1 VSSRRAVGASAV
13 DEPPRGKALA
23 VGNLASRILVAA
35 ILLPIAIA
43 ALWFGA
49 WWLVAL
55 GVVAGVLAAHELWT
69 IARDHRPVMLAGYIG
84 VAAVVLAAHLR
95 GVEGMVLVLGPVVL
109 LTFILAAASPREGH
123 SSLTSMAVTVF
134 GVVWIGVGL
143 GAVVILRDNS
153 FTLVLAVLLG
163 TWASDIG
170 AYAIGRLIG
179 RRKLAP
185 AISPGKSV
193 EGFLAG
199 VVVGTIVVWWVL
211 YGQDVVGSLDALV
224 LGLIVALTGPFGDLL
239 ESFVKRDLGVKDSG
253 TLLAGHGGV
262 LDRIDAMLITAP
274 LALFGLWLITYL

>member
-1 VSSRRAVGASAV
+1 M
-13 DEPPRGKALA
+13 
-23 VGNLASRILVAA
+23 GNLASRIIVAA

-43 ALWFGA
+43 ALWFGE

-55 GVVAGVLAAHELWT
+55 GVVAAVLAAHELWT

-84 VAAVVLAAHLR
+84 VAAEVLAAHLR

-109 LTFILAAASPREGH
+109 LTFILAAASPRAGH

-143 GAVVILRDNS
+143 GAVVVLRDDS

-193 EGFLAG
+193 EGFVAG
-199 VVVGTIVVWWVL
+199 VVVGTRLENRLMGPTTSLAIHGTAGDVPYYAPPSTGYASWCAFVL
-211 YGQDVVGSLDALV
+211 CLRDAA
-224 LGLIVALTGPFGDLL
+224 VAQ
-239 ESFVKRDLGVKDSG
+239 
-253 TLLAGHGGV
+253 LAA
-262 LDRIDAMLITAP
+262 RAP
-274 LALFGLWLITYL
+274 AALALLNRSLA

>member
-1 VSSRRAVGASAV
+1 
-13 DEPPRGKALA
+13 
-23 VGNLASRILVAA
+23 VGNLTSRILVAV

-84 VAAVVLAAHLR
+84 VAAEVLAAHLH

-109 LTFILAAASPREGH
+109 LTFILAAASPHEQH
-123 SSLTSMAVTVF
+123 SSLTSMALTVF

-143 GAVVILRDNS
+143 GAVVVLRDDS

-193 EGFLAG
+193 EGFIAG
-199 VVVGTIVVWWVL
+199 VIVGTIVVWWVL
-211 YGQDVVGSLDALV
+211 YGQGVVGTVEGIV
-224 LGLIVALTGPFGDLL
+224 LGLIVALSGPFGDLL

-274 LALFGLWLITYL
+274 MALFGLWLISYL

>member
-1 VSSRRAVGASAV
+1 M
-13 DEPPRGKALA
+13 
-23 VGNLASRILVAA
+23 GNLTSRILVAV

-43 ALWFGA
+43 ALWFGE

-84 VAAVVLAAHLR
+84 VAAVVLAAHLH
-95 GVEGMVLVLGPVVL
+95 GVEGMALVLGPVVL
-109 LTFILAAASPREGH
+109 LTFILAAASPHENH
-123 SSLTSMAVTVF
+123 SSLTSMALTVF

-143 GAVVILRDNS
+143 GAVLRDDS

-193 EGFLAG
+193 EGFIAG
-199 VVVGTIVVWWVL
+199 VIVGTIVVWWVL
-211 YGQDVVGSLDALV
+211 YGQGVVGTVEGIV
-224 LGLIVALTGPFGDLL
+224 LGLIVALSGPFGDLL

-274 LALFGLWLITYL
+274 MALFGLWLITYL